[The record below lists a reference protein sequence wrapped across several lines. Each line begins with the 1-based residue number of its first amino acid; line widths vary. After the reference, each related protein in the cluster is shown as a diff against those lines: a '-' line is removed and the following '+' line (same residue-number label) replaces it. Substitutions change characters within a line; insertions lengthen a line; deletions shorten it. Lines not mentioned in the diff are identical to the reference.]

1 MKTSCTVL
9 LFFLFVV
16 SVKAQAPLSP
26 QQFSQL
32 AGLEMKARTGN
43 PERLPQNIID
53 NYDISYH
60 RCVWQVDP
68 AVQYIA
74 GNITTYF
81 KPLTSGFDTILFNC
95 SNLLTVDSVLYQG
108 NAIPFTHSSDLI
120 RAAFPSPLAVNV
132 SDSVTVFYQGAPT
145 TSGFGSFM
153 TGVHNSVPV
162 LATLSEPYGSS
173 DWWPCKNG
181 LTDKADS
188 LDVLITT
195 PAAYRAASNGLL
207 VNETTNGNLKT
218 YHWKHRY
225 PIVPYLVCMAATN
238 YVQYTHNVPF
248 GNTNTTI
255 LNYVYPEDSAS
266 AEWQTAFMVPV
277 MQFYDSLFGLYPFAD
292 EKYGHCQ
299 FNVGGGMEHQT
310 FTFVG
315 GFHYELLCHEL
326 AHHWFGD
333 KVTCGSWE
341 DIWLNEGFATYLS
354 GLCYEFL
361 QPAWWM
367 PFKQGR
373 ISYITSQP
381 DGSVWCDDTTTHTRI
396 FDDRLS
402 YAKGGMF
409 LNQLRWVIG
418 DSAFFNGIRNYLN
431 DPAHAYGFART
442 ANLKAH
448 WEAEYGQSLT
458 WYFNDWFTGEGFPSY
473 LISWD
478 QQGSQ
483 VTFTVN
489 QVQSHPSVSFF
500 ELPLPIKFKNAT
512 QDTTIRINHTFSGE
526 TFTATI
532 PFAADSLIFDPELWI
547 ISANNTVTSI
557 APLTLDPYIIM
568 LPNPIHDELRVLFY
582 KNHDR
587 VVYEIHDIN
596 GKQITKGE
604 ARQPRILEVDMSR
617 CAVGTYLVSFEA
629 DGMRCVKKV
638 VKE

>member
-1 MKTSCTVL
+1 MKNLYTCI
-9 LFFLFVV
+9 LFFLFA
-16 SVKAQAPLSP
+16 SAGKAQAPLSP
-26 QQFSQL
+26 QQFSEL
-32 AGLEMKARTGN
+32 AGLEMKARTGSLH
-43 PERLPQNIID
+43 RLPQVTISD
-53 NYDISYH
+53 YDISYH

-68 AVQYIA
+68 AVNYIA
-74 GNITTYF
+74 GNIITYF
-81 KPLTSGFDTILFNC
+81 QPLVVGFDSIAFNC
-95 SNLLTVDSVLYQG
+95 SNQLTIDSVKYHGTTL
-108 NAIPFTHSSDLI
+108 AFTHSGDVM
-120 RAAFPSPLAVNV
+120 RAAFLSALPQNV
-132 SDSVTVFYQGAPT
+132 SDSVTVFYQGAPPNT
-145 TSGFGSFM
+145 GLGSFV
-153 TGVHNSVPV
+153 TSTHNNVPA
-162 LATLSEPYGSS
+162 LWTLSEPYGSS

-188 LDVLITT
+188 LDLIITT
-195 PAAYRAASNGLL
+195 PSAYRAASNGLL
-207 VNETTNGNLKT
+207 VSETVNGLNKT

-225 PIVPYLVCMAATN
+225 PVATYLICLAVSN

-248 GNTNTTI
+248 GVTNTTI

-266 AEWQTAFMVPV
+266 AVWQTAFMVPV
-277 MQFYDSLFGLYPFAD
+277 MQFFDSLFGVYPFAD

-299 FNVGGGMEHQT
+299 FGVGGGMEHQT

-333 KVTCGSWE
+333 KITCGSWE

-354 GLCYEFL
+354 GLCYQYLE
-361 QPAWWM
+361 PNWWM

-396 FDDRLS
+396 FNDRLS
-402 YAKGGMF
+402 YAKGGMI
-409 LNQLRWVIG
+409 LNQLRWVID

-431 DPAHAYGFART
+431 DPALAFGFART
-442 ANLKAH
+442 ADLKAH
-448 WEAEYGQSLT
+448 WEALHGQPLT

-500 ELPLPIKFKNAT
+500 ELPLPIRFKNAT
-512 QDTTIRINHTFSGE
+512 QDTTIRVNHTFSGE
-526 TFTATI
+526 TFTVTI
-532 PFAADSLIFDPELWI
+532 PFAADSLLFDPELHI
-547 ISANNTVTSI
+547 ISANNI
-557 APLTLDPYIIM
+557 AAGITPATLDPYIIT
-568 LPNPIHDELRVLFY
+568 LPNPIHDQLRVLFY
-582 KNHDR
+582 KNHDLVR
-587 VVYEIHDIN
+587 YEIHDIH
-596 GKQITKGE
+596 GKRIYKSE
-604 ARQPRILEVDMSR
+604 ARQPRILEVDMSGH
-617 CAVGTYLVSFEA
+617 AAGTYLVTFEA